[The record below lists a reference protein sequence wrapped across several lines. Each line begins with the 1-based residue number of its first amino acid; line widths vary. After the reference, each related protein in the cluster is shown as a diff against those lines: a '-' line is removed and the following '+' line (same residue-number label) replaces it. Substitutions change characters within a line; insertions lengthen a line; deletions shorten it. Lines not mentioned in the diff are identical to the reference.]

1 MKLAPEVTKTNAT
14 NSQLAALDVRLL
26 LNFERSEIAMDK
38 EAELVESRM
47 RIAYSVP
54 EHRRYMYSGYP
65 SEPVLAEAAA
75 QCWAELSNANIS
87 IPGLLS
93 AFMDN
98 GYIGK
103 GERGELVARLLLT
116 LAFDAAVKQHTS
128 AATQRSQFQQY
139 THSVPLK
146 IFLEKLFGVVH
157 AGTILESYPNV
168 GMLQL
173 GQAFPNAHVQFTHF
187 IRAGDSSIMST
198 SGAYAAI
205 LRSSAIQCSSGQ
217 KAIDILIPVVL
228 EPPSTPLEEAV
239 MSGILISVKDRAEA
253 SSEAE
258 TDIDAAKLGFFPDTQ
273 EPYKG
278 TGHGRPYIAVVLE
291 LGVQARAS
299 AKAASGTTGQDAKQA
314 SGSSTPKNSTDSE
327 AHPPVT
333 PAKVKALMAPMAP
346 SRTRQ
351 ATNPSQRLKNP
362 RYMIRVHGCSPTVYS
377 VVTDKD
383 QFALLLRSRTMI
395 GEHPR
400 QSADSLR
407 MIMHLKPF
415 WSVAHDCYH
424 WLRGT
429 VDKLPAE
436 DEGEG
441 VFVDNEVAAGDS
453 DAVSVPA
460 SDSIDA

>member
-1 MKLAPEVTKTNAT
+1 MKLAPDVTMPSAT
-14 NSQLAALDVRLL
+14 NSQLAALDIRLL

-54 EHRRYMYSGYP
+54 KHRRYMYSGYP

-75 QCWAELSNANIS
+75 RCWAELSKANIS
-87 IPGLLS
+87 IPGLLLT
-93 AFMDN
+93 FMDN

-128 AATQRSQFQQY
+128 ADTRRSQSQQY
-139 THSVPLK
+139 THSVPLRN
-146 IFLEKLFGVVH
+146 FLEELFGVVH
-157 AGTILESYPNV
+157 AGTILNSYPNV
-168 GMLQL
+168 GMLRL
-173 GQAFPNAHVQFTHF
+173 GEAFPNAHVQFTHF

-217 KAIDILIPVVL
+217 IAIDILIPVVL

-273 EPYKG
+273 EAYKD

-299 AKAASGTTGQDAKQA
+299 AKFATGTTGQDAKQA
-314 SGSSTPKNSTDSE
+314 SSSSKPKNSTGT
-327 AHPPVT
+327 AVQPPAT
-333 PAKVKALMAPMAP
+333 PAKLIAKKTPDRRNP
-346 SRTRQ
+346 PRE
-351 ATNPSQRLKNP
+351 ATNPSQMLKNP
-362 RYMIRVHGCSPTVYS
+362 RYMIRVHGCSPTVYN

-383 QFALLLRSRTMI
+383 QFALLLRSRSMI
-395 GEHPR
+395 SEHPR
-400 QSADSLR
+400 QSKESLDVVMR
-407 MIMHLKPF
+407 LKPF

-424 WLRGT
+424 WVSGT
-429 VDKLPAE
+429 VDKRPAG
-436 DEGEG
+436 DEVEG
-441 VFVDNEVAAGDS
+441 VYIVNEVAAGDS
-453 DAVSVPA
+453 DVFA
-460 SDSIDA
+460 